1 MTLNRPHLRATI
13 ACGLAALATSALLAG
28 AALASPAAASAGRS
42 RAPKAPQRLAR
53 RLPHRSADLNR
64 LPKPLQRATGRLTG
78 RSASAADANDSFS
91 THVTPAN
98 TFYLQLDVGG
108 ASTSPGAGVIDWWTN
123 GGANQAWTFTR
134 ITGNANTFEI
144 INQNSGQC
152 LTTDGV
158 AGDQVYQEPCDQGTA
173 QEWITGLRPATFSSA
188 YAIESAYS
196 GLYLDVN
203 GDSPWPDTSIDT
215 WYWNGGYNQYFAA
228 D

>member
-28 AALASPAAASAGRS
+28 AVLASPAAASAGRARVAKPS
-42 RAPKAPQRLAR
+42 QRLAHR
-53 RLPHRSADLNR
+53 LAHRSVHLTRLPTPA
-64 LPKPLQRATGRLTG
+64 QRASGRLTG
-78 RSASAADANDSFS
+78 RSARAADAYDSFT

-98 TFYLQLDVGG
+98 TFFLQLDVGG

-134 ITGNANTFEI
+134 ITGNPNTFEI

-158 AGDQVYQEPCDQGTA
+158 AGDQVYQEPCDQDATE
-173 QEWITGLRPATFSSA
+173 EWITGLRPATGATA
-188 YAIESAYS
+188 YSIESAYS

-215 WYWNGGYNQYFAA
+215 WYGNGGYNQYFSA